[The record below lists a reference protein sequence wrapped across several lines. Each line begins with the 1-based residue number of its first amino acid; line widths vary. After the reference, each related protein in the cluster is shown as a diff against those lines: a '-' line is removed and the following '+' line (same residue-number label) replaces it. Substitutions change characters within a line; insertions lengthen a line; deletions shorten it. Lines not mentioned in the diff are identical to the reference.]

1 MDRSTQESL
10 LEAATQAD
18 SGAQMPRRG
27 AASGWG
33 QSEPREPTSH
43 ERLARLMRTL
53 EADIIP
59 RLVRTHRAAPEV
71 GLPPAEQV
79 LPLAAA
85 EVQHFARLAIGHD
98 ASAIGQMIGDLRARG
113 LKVES
118 IYIDLLAP
126 AARCLGEWWEDD
138 RCSFADVTVGLG
150 RLQQAMRE
158 LSPAFGSEV
167 DHPADGRRALLV
179 PAPSEQ
185 HTFGLSM
192 VAEFFRRAGWDVVG
206 GVGEQMLAPP
216 TLVRSEWF
224 DVIGISVGVDSRL
237 DWLKEGIAA
246 VRQASCNRGIGV
258 MVGGPLF
265 SLNPGLAV
273 EVGADATAADGRHA
287 PIVAESLLE
296 QRAARL

>member
-10 LEAATQAD
+10 MTAATQAD
-18 SGAQMPRRG
+18 PIGQIAPRS
-27 AASGWG
+27 AVSSWG
-33 QSEPREPTSH
+33 HTGPREPAAH

-53 EADIIP
+53 ESEIIP
-59 RLVRTHRAAPEV
+59 RLVRTHREPAANSAHAAAPVTPPTELEV
-71 GLPPAEQV
+71 E
-79 LPLAAA
+79 
-85 EVQHFARLAIGHD
+85 HFARLDIGHDVVAIGHVID
-98 ASAIGQMIGDLRARG
+98 AQRRRG
-113 LKVES
+113 LRVEAL
-118 IYIDLLAP
+118 YLDLLAP
-126 AARCLGEWWEDD
+126 AARLLGAWWDDD

-206 GVGEQMLAPP
+206 GVGEQLVDPP
-216 TLVRSEWF
+216 ALVRAEWF
-224 DVIGISVGVDSRL
+224 DVIGISVGVDTRI
-237 DWLKEGIAA
+237 DWLKAGIAA

-265 SLNPGLAV
+265 SLNPELAG